1 MTLLCRVLF
10 SVTMCTS
17 YPINHSHKLIY
28 ICSVV
33 FCPFQHAGMSQILLQ
48 IGHNPQ
54 QYPVAK
60 LILVTTLCYIMYII
74 LIKLKISVC
83 IYLQRVQSAK

>member
-1 MTLLCRVLF
+1 MTLLNSEQEQPMTLLCRVLF

-17 YPINHSHKLIY
+17 YPINHTRKLIY

-48 IGHNPQ
+48 IGHNPH
-54 QYPVAK
+54 QYPVPK
-60 LILVTTLCYIMYII
+60 RLNV
-74 LIKLKISVC
+74 KS
-83 IYLQRVQSAK
+83 